1 MSSNFKLVVSSTPEE
16 NKELVRSEESSLDSF
31 KAMDK
36 RFEDETNVS
45 ASDNVSGT
53 IIKTDTLQE

>member
-1 MSSNFKLVVSSTPEE
+1 
-16 NKELVRSEESSLDSF
+16 
-31 KAMDK
+31 MDK

-53 IIKTDTLQE
+53 IIKTDTDTLQE